1 MLHVTSSK
9 NEPKSGYYVS
19 LEEET
24 TKNTDFRRVLFTTD
38 KSQLVVMSLTPGEVT
53 ECPRRIFLDD
63 LDQFIRFESGHGE
76 ISMDG
81 FRHKVKGGD
90 AILVTSGTKHNVVN
104 TSKTETLKLYAIYSP
119 PNHKRGTVHRTKS
132 DVKEEHF
139 DGETDL
145 N

>member
-38 KSQLVVMSLTPGEVT
+38 KSQLVVMSLTPGEDIGSEVH
-53 ECPRRIFLDD
+53 D

-90 AILVTSGTKHNVVN
+90 AILVPSGTKHNVVN

>member
-38 KSQLVVMSLTPGEVT
+38 KSQLVVMSLTPGEDIGSEVH
-53 ECPRRIFLDD
+53 D